1 MTTVPYADTDFL
13 MALLKPK
20 DWLKEPAE
28 ELLKKHHGNLWA
40 SAGSVIEV
48 LLLCDEYNLDAEDVI
63 VSLYELVDVHV
74 LPRDIALAAAHLV
87 KKGLR
92 VFDAFHA
99 AYATD
104 DAIISSDDIFDKAGL
119 KRIPLG

>member
-1 MTTVPYADTDFL
+1 VTTVPYLDTDFL
-13 MALLKPK
+13 IALLKPK
-20 DWLKEPAE
+20 DWLKEPAK

-40 SAGSVIEV
+40 STASVIEV
-48 LLLCDEYNLDAEDVI
+48 LLVCDEYNLDAEEVI
-63 VSLYELVDVHV
+63 MSLYELVDVHV
-74 LPRDIALAAAHLV
+74 LPRGIALAAAHLF

-104 DAIISSDDIFDKAGL
+104 DTIISSDHIFDKIGL
-119 KRIPLG
+119 KRIPLR